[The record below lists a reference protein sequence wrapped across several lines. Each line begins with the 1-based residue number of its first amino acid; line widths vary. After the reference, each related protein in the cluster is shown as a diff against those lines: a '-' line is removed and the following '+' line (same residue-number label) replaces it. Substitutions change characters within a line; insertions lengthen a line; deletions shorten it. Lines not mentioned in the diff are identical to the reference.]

1 MCQNGYCKL
10 MYIRKICKTFLSNTI
25 SPYLKPVSK
34 GTYLFSGSNHVHPCA
49 LNKGVQVVSV
59 AEYIFQVSQGQYKL
73 FFFKMLF
80 YATTWLSEKFLDSFG
95 QFENTSEHSVTGQT
109 TLLRCDKEVR
119 RVQSQLRYKKL
130 ETDGDSKH
138 FVLYN

>member
-59 AEYIFQVSQGQYKL
+59 AEYICQVSQGQYKL

-80 YATTWLSEKFLDSFG
+80 YATTWLSEKFLDSFV
-95 QFENTSEHSVTGQT
+95 QFENTSEHSVTGQ
-109 TLLRCDKEVR
+109 LPYFGVI
-119 RVQSQLRYKKL
+119 KKYVVF
-130 ETDGDSKH
+130 SRN
-138 FVLYN
+138 FVTKNLKRTVI